1 MATPS
6 QGYTAITRLL
16 WRGRSPVGRESR
28 AGQGSSAYRS
38 GSRRSLLRRDPSPFT
53 RDSGASF
60 RPLVLVN
67 LLGLVALVAGLTY
80 VAATTDLFSAGAAL
94 DGVLSQLGTTLG
106 PAVSVGLG
114 TAVDLAAGAVLMRMI
129 RWSPYGSFAEA
140 AIWGLVG
147 AIAKDTFLLYGL
159 GSVGHFGPLP
169 LALVDIGLLGTG
181 LLLRP
186 FVATPTDEQGRSSR
200 SWSPAAWSLPLVLWS
215 IPLVL
220 QLASPVVPF
229 MDVLP
234 DHVAPIE
241 HLRTYATQPGLG
253 VSPSP
258 VYSPSQVSLGYLG
271 LVGSITTLTGLP
283 AALAVAAF
291 ALPLSVLL
299 AAAGYHVSRT
309 LAGTSAAYWSLLT
322 VPLTFAFLRLPDA
335 RASVLALPVAAAV
348 ICLTLPA
355 RTDRQGTSQLSGR
368 SRPVLM
374 AAAAGA
380 TLLAHPIIGLFT
392 LLTVLLLALIR
403 AGSLR
408 RSVLAGL
415 IGGAMIALPQAAV
428 AAGIAAP
435 SWIALPAWPL
445 GLVLAAGLAGTGPR
459 RGELTEPLAPARSMG
474 TIGLVLG
481 LIVLLAVGAL
491 VTAGGTMLVQLDPQM
506 PVRVGEA
513 AARLA
518 AMYPVLLLGLAI
530 SLVMLRS
537 LSAWLVVGAA
547 LMVGLAG
554 STAAAA
560 ITTVSLPGLALA
572 ETAEA
577 AAFGLSDAAAYWAP
591 WFMALGAGMG
601 LGSSWARDAW
611 PAAVRVGV
619 TGAFVVLAA
628 LPFRLPDTDAP
639 RPEEHRYAESAA
651 VALHHAQGGY
661 WQRFDDPRRLLGV
674 RGMAIVAALR
684 EEQAAGRIGPDARL
698 LHVAPSF
705 QAWVATPVGVF
716 TGILETVASED
727 PEDSLHT
734 AGGRLIDVAEVSRRL
749 GPAFPYLLIEGYTP
763 EAGFTARAQA
773 ADYEPVASGNGWSLL
788 RLQSD

>member
-1 MATPS
+1 M
-6 QGYTAITRLL
+6 
-16 WRGRSPVGRESR
+16 
-28 AGQGSSAYRS
+28 
-38 GSRRSLLRRDPSPFT
+38 LRRDPSPFT
-53 RDSGASF
+53 RDAGASF

-67 LLGLVALVAGLTY
+67 VMGILALFAGLAY
-80 VAATTDLFSAGAAL
+80 VAATTSLFSAGAAL

-114 TAVDLAAGAVLMRMI
+114 TAVDLAAGAVLMRLV
-129 RWSPYGSFAEA
+129 RWSPYESFAEA
-140 AIWGLVG
+140 ALWGLIG
-147 AIAKDTFLLYGL
+147 AIAKDTALLYGL

-169 LALVDIGLLGTG
+169 LALVDIGLLGAG

-200 SWSPAAWSLPLVLWS
+200 RWSPAAWSLPLVLWS
-215 IPLVL
+215 IPLLL

-241 HLRTYATQPGLG
+241 HLRTYAAQSSLG

-258 VYSPSQVSLGYLG
+258 IYSPSQVSLGHLG
-271 LVGSITTLTGLP
+271 LVGSITTLTGLS

-299 AAAGYHVSRT
+299 AAAGYHVCRS

-335 RASVLALPVAAAV
+335 RATVLALPVAAAA

-355 RTDRQGTSQLSGR
+355 RMDRQGATQLGGR

-380 TLLAHPIIGLFT
+380 ALLTHPIIGLFT
-392 LLTVLLLALIR
+392 LSTVLLLAIIR
-403 AGSLR
+403 PGSLR
-408 RSVLAGL
+408 RGLLAGL
-415 IGGAMIALPQAAV
+415 LGGVVIALPQAAV
-428 AAGIAAP
+428 ALGIAAP
-435 SWIALPAWPL
+435 AWIALPAWPL
-445 GLVLAAGLAGTGPR
+445 GLVLAAWLAGTGPR
-459 RGELTEPLAPARSMG
+459 RGELTEPLAPARS
-474 TIGLVLG
+474 IGILGILLG
-481 LIVLLAVGAL
+481 LIVLLAIGAL
-491 VTAGGTMLVQLDPQM
+491 VTAGGSVLIQLDPQM
-506 PVRVGEA
+506 PVRVGET

-518 AMYPVLLLGLAI
+518 ALYPVLLLGLAI
-530 SLVMLRS
+530 SVVMLRS
-537 LSAWLVVGAA
+537 VSAWLVVGAA

-560 ITTVSLPGLALA
+560 ITTVSLPGLSLA
-572 ETAEA
+572 EISAA
-577 AAFGLSDAAAYWAP
+577 AAFGLSEAVAYWAP

-601 LGSSWARDAW
+601 LGSIWARDAW
-611 PAAVRVGV
+611 PAVVRVGI
-619 TGAFVVLAA
+619 TGVFVVLAA

-639 RPEEHRYAESAA
+639 RGEEHRYAESAA

-661 WQRFDDPRRLLGV
+661 WQRYDDRRRLLGL
-674 RGMAIVAALR
+674 RGTAIVAAIR
-684 EEQAAGRIGPDARL
+684 EEQAAGRIGPETQL

-705 QAWVATPVGVF
+705 QAWVATPVGAF
-716 TGILETVASED
+716 TGVLESTASED

-734 AGGRLIDVAEVSRRL
+734 AGGRLNDVMEVSRLL
-749 GPAFPYLLIEGYTP
+749 GPAFPYLLIEGYMP
-763 EAGFTARAQA
+763 EAGYIARADA
-773 ADYEPVASGNGWSLL
+773 AGYEPVASGNGWSLL
-788 RLQSD
+788 RLPSD